1 MEYGSYF
8 LGATLAESKVF
19 TVTIMFGRNTDKQ
32 EARDSDYWPLNP
44 VSQNLSPF
52 LKSLSSLTTSRRLP
66 RIGMG

>member
-52 LKSLSSLTTSRRLP
+52 
-66 RIGMG
+66 